1 MSESRE
7 GSWMNSWARVS
18 LPFRPWHKETTSKS
32 FILENSCSCFRSPP
46 LEPLAVARALLYFQP
61 LCSACYPKT
70 EFASWWVLNQKTQP
84 SQRSG
89 EGSIYYYFNFP
100 FLFLCIYILIF
111 IYLFIFG
118 CAEWHTVSEFPSW
131 GSNLRLLHWELE
143 ILITELPEKSQ
154 EGFMIICSK

>member
-1 MSESRE
+1 
-7 GSWMNSWARVS
+7 MNSWARVS
-18 LPFRPWHKETTSKS
+18 LPFRPWHKETPLLATTSES
-32 FILENSCSCFRSPP
+32 FILENSCLCLRSPP
-46 LEPLAVARALLYFQP
+46 LEPLAVARALLCFQP

-89 EGSIYYYFNFP
+89 EGSIYYYFSFS
-100 FLFLCIYILIF
+100 LLCIYIF

-118 CAEWHTVSEFPSW
+118 CAEWHTVSEFLSW
-131 GSNLRLLHWELE
+131 GSNVHLLHWELE
-143 ILITELPEKSQ
+143 VLITGPPEKSQ